1 MKHKRYKKHPF
12 GWHRS
17 MKTKQERVANTKF
30 VEDGERIQWGRG
42 KRRPQMLDPWG
53 YLEKGT
59 RQQKGWKFKRQNQYN
74 INRRGK
80 RHEII
85 IGSRHHIEEWN
96 FKEYCCDHNI
106 PHSIEPIYEVREF
119 TQEIHKLIVIRLE
132 PRYTYGDKPHQVGWK
147 EITKWVRTGEFKTF
161 EQNYLIGNRLIWW
174 SDKDIGI
181 DYILNERVQ

>member
-1 MKHKRYKKHPF
+1 MKQKRYKKHPF

-74 INRRGK
+74 INQRGE
-80 RHEII
+80 RHEVFIDRNNYSDGWI
-85 IGSRHHIEEWN
+85 FKQYCEEH
-96 FKEYCCDHNI
+96 YI
-106 PHSIEPIYEVREF
+106 PFHIEPIYEVREF
-119 TQEIHKLIVIRLE
+119 TREIHERVVIRLD
-132 PRYTYGDKPHQVGWK
+132 PQYTYGSNPHQVGWK
-147 EITKWVRTGEFKTF
+147 EITKMVRTGEYKTF
-161 EQNYLIGNRLIWW
+161 TYNYLIGHKLIWW

-181 DYILNERVQ
+181 EYILNERV